1 MNKAKKIV
9 VALAVVL
16 MLCLGGFFVYTLD
29 FYAADYDDAI
39 EALAGTEGLKIYS
52 EENMVIFKSQ
62 NPVAGFVFY
71 PGGKVQSTAYSPLAR
86 QLAENDI
93 LCIITSMPFNLAV
106 FDIKAAEMPMEVF
119 ADIDNWYIGGHSLG
133 GSMAAAFA
141 AANTD
146 KISGLALLASYS
158 TADLSDSNIDVLS
171 VYGSE
176 DGVLNMEK
184 YNEYRT
190 NLPRNTVE
198 IVIDGGN
205 HRQFGS
211 YGRQEGDGTPLVS
224 ADEQLR
230 QTVSGILDMIN
241 N

>member
-1 MNKAKKIV
+1 
-9 VALAVVL
+9 
-16 MLCLGGFFVYTLD
+16 MLCLGVFLAYTLD
-29 FYAADYDDAI
+29 FYTADYDDAI
-39 EALAGTEGLKIYS
+39 EALAGTESLKIYS
-52 EENMVIFKSQ
+52 EENMVIFKPE

-71 PGGKVQSTAYSPLAR
+71 PGGKVESTAYSPLAR
-86 QLAENDI
+86 QLAEQDI

-119 ADIDNWYIGGHSLG
+119 ADIDDWYIGGHSLG

-141 AANTD
+141 AENID

-211 YGRQEGDGTPLVS
+211 YGLQDGDGTATVS
-224 ADEQLR
+224 ADSQLS
-230 QTVSGILDMIN
+230 QTVTAIVDMIK
-241 N
+241 